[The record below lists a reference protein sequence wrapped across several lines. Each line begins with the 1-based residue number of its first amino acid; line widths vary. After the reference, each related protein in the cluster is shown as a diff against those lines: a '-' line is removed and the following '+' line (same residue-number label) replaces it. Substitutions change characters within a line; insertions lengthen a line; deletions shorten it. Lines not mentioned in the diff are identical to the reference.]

1 MMQDLPP
8 RSSTDAYRV
17 RLDHFQGPLDLL
29 LYLVRRQEV
38 NILDIPIARIAEQFL
53 DFLQALQALDLD
65 GIGEFL
71 VMAGTLMEIK
81 SRMLLPAMERED
93 GESEDPRVELVRQ
106 LVEYRRYKEAAQ
118 LLEERARDRARC
130 LPRPAAAWNEQ
141 SDERTPEQV
150 EIWDLVSAFGR
161 LLRQA
166 ETPVVSELP
175 EDQPPFTPCH
185 GGYPRC
191 GPAARTGR
199 VCRCFSAPAHAA
211 ETSQH
216 VHRFVGAGA
225 PRAAT
230 CGADRAFRCHLDH
243 RRRSVA
249 RQCQRTARRQ
259 RLTAETRTRAKG
271 QPPGRRRHRRVTRR
285 ASVVCVSAA

>member
-175 EDQPPFTPCH
+175 EDQPPLH
-185 GGYPRC
+185 HVMEGILAVVRQ
-191 GPAARTGR
+191 RGR
-199 VCRCFSAPAHAA
+199 VEF
-211 ETSQH
+211 
-216 VHRFVGAGA
+216 
-225 PRAAT
+225 
-230 CGADRAFRCHLDH
+230 ADVF
-243 RRRSVA
+243 
-249 RQCQRTARRQ
+249 QPP
-259 RLTAETRTRAKG
+259 RTRLRLVSTFIALLELVRHG
-271 QPPGRRRHRRVTRR
+271 QLRVEQTEPFGAIWITAGEALHGN
-285 ASVVCVSAA
+285 ASGPHGVSGSQPKQEPEQKDNRQDDGGTDE